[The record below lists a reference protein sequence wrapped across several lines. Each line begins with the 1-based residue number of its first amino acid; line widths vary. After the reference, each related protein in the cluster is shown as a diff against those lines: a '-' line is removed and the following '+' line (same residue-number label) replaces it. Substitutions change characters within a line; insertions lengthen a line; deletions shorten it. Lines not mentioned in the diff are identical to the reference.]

1 MAKRPDEDISD
12 HYTHGGLLGAIEAAL
27 ETAGIARDAVTVDD
41 LAPVDEFH
49 IGGRQASET
58 FLDQLG
64 FTADHHLLDV
74 GCGLGGPARFT
85 ANRYGARVTGI
96 DLTPEFVETGR
107 ALCAWVGLDDRI
119 DLQQGSALGTP
130 FAPETFDG
138 AYMMHVGMNIP
149 DKAGLFREVARVLKP
164 GAAFGIFDIMQTGDD
179 DLKFPVPWAA
189 TAAASAVAPPDHYK
203 QALDDAGLVLESLR
217 DRYDFAVEFFKAMS
231 ARVAEHGPPVLGLH
245 VLMGESTPVRI
256 GNVVDMLDAGLI
268 APFEVIARKPG

>member
-1 MAKRPDEDISD
+1 MAPTDEPVSN
-12 HYTHGGLLGAIEAAL
+12 HYTHGSLLGAIEAAL
-27 ETAGIARDAVTVDD
+27 ETAGIAREAVTVDD

-64 FTADHHLLDV
+64 FADDHHLLDV

-96 DLTPEFVETGR
+96 DLTHEFVETGQQ
-107 ALCAWVGLDDRI
+107 LCNWVGLGDRI
-119 DLQQGSALGTP
+119 DLQQGSALATP

-149 DKAGLFREVARVLKP
+149 DKAGLFEEVARVLKP
-164 GAAFGIFDIMQTGDD
+164 GAVFGIFDIMRTGEG
-179 DLKFPVPWAA
+179 DLAFPVPWAA
-189 TAAASAVAPPDHYK
+189 SAATSAVTPPDAYTEALK
-203 QALDDAGLVLESLR
+203 QAGFAVDGLC
-217 DRYDFAVEFFKAMS
+217 DRHDFAVAFFRAMS

-245 VLMGESTPVRI
+245 VLMGESTPVRL
-256 GNVVDMLDAGLI
+256 GNVVEMLNARLI
-268 APFEVIARKPG
+268 APYEVIARKPD